1 MMTLILGKSWS
12 YNKVRIKTKSIYK
25 HATFFIYFNVP
36 YQPHV
41 ENNYFLHQFT
51 IKMDNYFLQQITI
64 KIEKMRKQ
72 FTKTKL
78 ETHATS

>member
-1 MMTLILGKSWS
+1 
-12 YNKVRIKTKSIYK
+12 
-25 HATFFIYFNVP
+25 
-36 YQPHV
+36 
-41 ENNYFLHQFT
+41 
-51 IKMDNYFLQQITI
+51 MDNYFLQQITI